1 VGKHGERE
9 VAQALQVKATPG
21 SLPGFISVRGAREH
35 NLKNI
40 DVELPRNSL
49 IVVTGV
55 SGSGK
60 SSLAFDTIYAEGQRR
75 YVESLSA
82 YARQFLG
89 QMEKPDVD
97 SIEGLSPAISIEQRT
112 AGANPRSTVATVTE
126 LYDYLRLLFSR
137 LGVQHCHK
145 CGAPIG
151 AETPSQIVDSVLEAA
166 DGKTVQIMA
175 PIVKGRKGEY
185 KKELDAAR
193 RQGFLRARIDGELVE
208 LENVKELKK
217 TKKHSIDILVDRL
230 VADRKNQSRLVDSI
244 ETALRVGG
252 GVVSVL
258 VGAGKELAGGAAK
271 ELRGR
276 PGKEQLVA
284 PSKELL
290 GGLAKKL
297 RGGSGKEPLGG
308 PSRELLFSEKRA
320 CARCGIGFDDLN
332 PRNFSFNNPYGACS
346 VCDGLG
352 TRLEIDPS
360 LVVPDPSLSISEGAI
375 APWGTSSSA
384 WFYGQM
390 RALARHYSF
399 DLKMPFQELPERIKE
414 IIFFGAGHDEVEFTY
429 KSPTF
434 TVKGKRKF
442 AGLVPDLARRYRNT
456 TSDAVREWLEGFMA
470 PGQCPACEGK
480 RLKPESLA
488 VRVKGRNV
496 AEYTSLSVKE
506 SKALFETMEFRES
519 EIPIAEPILKE
530 IVQRLRF
537 LCDVGLDYL
546 TLDRNAATLA
556 GGEAQRLRL
565 ATQIGSRLSG
575 VLYVLDE
582 PSIGLH
588 HRDQRR
594 LLGTLFELRDMGN
607 TVLVVEHDRDTILS
621 ADHVIDLGP
630 GAGEG
635 GGWVVATGKPGEI
648 AENSASLTGL
658 YLSGRKDVEVP
669 RTRRLPQGASL
680 TVRGAAAN
688 NLKSID
694 VSFPLGLFVCVTG
707 VSGSGKSTLI
717 NDILYRAL
725 ARHFYSSPESPGKH
739 RAIEGLHQ
747 IDKVVD
753 IDQSPIGRTPRSNAA
768 TYVGAFTFIRSLFA
782 QLPEAKVRGYRP
794 GRFSFNV
801 HGGRCEA
808 CQGDGV
814 VKIAMHFLPDVYVTC
829 DTCRGKRYNRD
840 TLEILYKGKSIADV
854 LDMTVEAAHQ
864 FFLQIPPVRRKLE
877 ALTGVGLGY
886 LRLGQPAT
894 RLSGGEAQR
903 VKLATELS
911 KVATGKTVYIL
922 DEPTTGL
929 HFDDV
934 RLLLRVLDRLVA
946 AGNTVIVIE
955 HNLDVVKTADY
966 IIDLGPEGGD
976 DGGRVV
982 ALGTPEELAATRDSH
997 TGKALREVVGIGISA
1012 DRPIL

>member
-1 VGKHGERE
+1 
-9 VAQALQVKATPG
+9 
-21 SLPGFISVRGAREH
+21 LPGFISVRGAREH

-217 TKKHSIDILVDRL
+217 TKKHSIDSLVDRL

-782 QLPEAKVRGYRP
+782 QLPEAKVRGYKP

>member
-1 VGKHGERE
+1 VGKHGKGKTSR
-9 VAQALQVKATPG
+9 ALKIEAFPASSPG
-21 SLPGFISVRGAREH
+21 LISVKGAREH

-40 DVELPRNSL
+40 DAKIPRNSL
-49 IVVTGV
+49 VVITGV

-112 AGANPRSTVATVTE
+112 AGSNPRSTVATVTE

-137 LGVQHCHK
+137 VGVQHCPR
-145 CGAPIG
+145 CGTPVG
-151 AETPSQIVDSVLEAA
+151 AQSPSQIVDSLLESAG
-166 DGKTVQIMA
+166 GKTIQIMA
-175 PIVKGRKGEY
+175 PIVRGRKGEY
-185 KKELDAAR
+185 KKELEHAR

-208 LENVKELKK
+208 LESVQALKK
-217 TKKHSIDILVDRL
+217 TRKHNIDILVDRL
-230 VADRKNQSRLVDSI
+230 KASVQNRSRLVDSV
-244 ETALRVGG
+244 ETALKVASGT
-252 GVVSVL
+252 VSVL
-258 VGAGKELAGGAAK
+258 VG
-271 ELRGR
+271 
-276 PGKEQLVA
+276 
-284 PSKELL
+284 SK
-290 GGLAKKL
+290 KD
-297 RGGSGKEPLGG
+297 
-308 PSRELLFSEKRA
+308 LLFSEKRA
-320 CARCGIGFDDLN
+320 CIACGIGFDELN
-332 PRNFSFNNPYGACS
+332 PRNFSFNSPYGACPM
-346 VCDGLG
+346 CDGLG
-352 TRLEIDPS
+352 TRLEMDPS
-360 LVVPDPSLSISEGAI
+360 LVVPDPVVSIKDGAI
-375 APWGTSSSA
+375 EPWGPVGKG
-384 WFYGQM
+384 WFSTQM
-390 RALARHYSF
+390 RALSRHYGF
-399 DLKMPFQELPERIKE
+399 DLSTPFQDLPERIKRAVL
-414 IIFFGAGHDEVEFTY
+414 FGTGREELDVTY
-429 KSPTF
+429 KSRKF
-434 TVKGKRKF
+434 TVKHRTKF
-442 AGLVPDLARRYRNT
+442 AGIVHDLSRRYKIT
-456 TSDAVREWLEGFMA
+456 SSDAVREWIEGFMA
-470 PGQCPACEGK
+470 PGLCPACGGR
-480 RLKPESLA
+480 RLKAESLA
-488 VRVKGRNV
+488 VKINGWSI
-496 AEYTSLSVKE
+496 ADYTSLSVKE
-506 SKALFETMEFRES
+506 ARGVLGKLKFRGS
-519 EIPIAEPILKE
+519 EVPVAGPVLKE
-530 IVQRLRF
+530 ILQRLQF

-546 TLDRNAATLA
+546 TLDRNAVTLA

-594 LLGTLFELRDMGN
+594 LLSTLYELRDMGN

-635 GGWVVATGKPGEI
+635 GGWVVATGRPGEI
-648 AENSASLTGL
+648 AENSESLTGL
-658 YLSGRKDVEVP
+658 YLSGKKDVEIP
-669 RTRRLPQGASL
+669 ESRRRPQRKSL
-680 TVRGAAAN
+680 TVKGAAAN

-707 VSGSGKSTLI
+707 VSGSGKSTLV
-717 NDILYRAL
+717 NDVLYRAL
-725 ARHFYSSPESPGKH
+725 ARHFYSSPESPGEHK
-739 RAIEGLHQ
+739 AIKGLDS

-768 TYVGAFTFIRSLFA
+768 TYTGAFTFIRSLFS

-808 CQGDGV
+808 CHGDGV
-814 VKIAMHFLPDVYVTC
+814 VKIEMHFLPDVYVSC
-829 DTCRGKRYNRD
+829 DACGGKRYNRE
-840 TLEILYKGKSIADV
+840 TLEVLYKGKSIADI
-854 LDMTVEAAHQ
+854 LDMTVEAAYQ
-864 FFLQIPPVRRKLE
+864 FFLQIPPIRRKLE
-877 ALTGVGLGY
+877 AMREVGLGY

-903 VKLATELS
+903 VKLAAELS
-911 KVATGKTVYIL
+911 KVATGRTVYIL

-934 RLLLRVLDRLVA
+934 RLLLRVLNRLVT

-955 HNLDVVKTADY
+955 HNLDVVKAADF

-976 DGGRVV
+976 DGGRIVV
-982 ALGTPEELAATRDSH
+982 TGTPEEVASSEQSY
-997 TGKALREVVGIGISA
+997 TGRALREVVGVRGDVTA
-1012 DRPIL
+1012 AG

>member
-1 VGKHGERE
+1 M
-9 VAQALQVKATPG
+9 
-21 SLPGFISVRGAREH
+21 RGAREH

-40 DVELPRNSL
+40 DVDIPRNSL

-126 LYDYLRLLFSR
+126 LYDYLRLIFSR

-145 CGAPIG
+145 CGALIG
-151 AETPSQIVDSVLEAA
+151 AQTPSQIVDSLIEVAN
-166 DGKTVQIMA
+166 GKTVQVMA
-175 PIVKGRKGEY
+175 PIVRGRKGEY

-208 LENVKELKK
+208 LEKVEALKK
-217 TKKHSIDILVDRL
+217 TKKHTIDILVDRL
-230 VADRKNQSRLVDSI
+230 TADAKNQSRLVDSV
-244 ETALRVGG
+244 ETALKAAG

-258 VGAGKELAGGAAK
+258 VGGGGGAGG
-271 ELRGR
+271 
-276 PGKEQLVA
+276 V
-284 PSKELL
+284 
-290 GGLAKKL
+290 
-297 RGGSGKEPLGG
+297 GGSGKEGSGATAGRGG
-308 PSRELLFSEKRA
+308 PAKELLFSEKRA
-320 CARCGIGFDDLN
+320 CVRCGIGFDDLK

-346 VCDGLG
+346 TCDGLG

-360 LVVPDPSLSISEGAI
+360 LVVPNPTLSISKGAV
-375 APWGTSSSA
+375 AAWGASSSV
-384 WFYGQM
+384 WFNSQM
-390 RALARHYSF
+390 RALAKHYDF
-399 DLKMPFQELPERIKE
+399 DLDMPFQELPERVKE
-414 IIFFGAGHDEVEFTY
+414 IILFGAGHDEVEFTY
-429 KSPTF
+429 KSKNF
-434 TVKGKRKF
+434 TMKGKRKF
-442 AGLVPDLARRYRNT
+442 PGIVHDLARRYRAT
-456 TSDAVREWLEGFMA
+456 TSGAVRDWLDGFMA
-470 PGQCPACEGK
+470 RGQCPVCEGK

-488 VRVKGRNV
+488 VTLKGRNI
-496 AEYTSLSVKE
+496 AEYASLSVKE
-506 SKALFETMEFRES
+506 AKALFEKMEFRGS

-530 IVQRLRF
+530 IVQRLKF

-594 LLGTLFELRDMGN
+594 LLGTLCELRDMGN

-621 ADHVIDLGP
+621 ADHVVDLGP
-630 GAGEG
+630 GAGER
-635 GGWVVATGKPGEI
+635 GGWLVATGKPAEI
-648 AENSASLTGL
+648 AQNSASLTGL
-658 YLSGRKDVEVP
+658 YLSGKKDVEVP
-669 RTRRLPQGASL
+669 RTRRRPQGACL
-680 TVRGAAAN
+680 TVKGAAAN

-739 RAIEGLHQ
+739 RAIEGLQH

-768 TYVGAFTFIRSLFA
+768 TYVGAFGFMRSLFA
-782 QLPEAKVRGYRP
+782 QLPEAKVRGYLP

-814 VKIAMHFLPDVYVTC
+814 VKIEMHFLPDVYVTC

-840 TLEILYKGKSIADV
+840 TLEVLYKGKSIADV
-854 LDMTVEAAHQ
+854 LDMTVDAAHQ

-877 ALTGVGLGY
+877 ALNNVGLGY

-911 KVATGKTVYIL
+911 KVATGKTLYIL

-934 RLLLRVLDRLVA
+934 RLLLHVLTRLVA

-955 HNLDVVKTADY
+955 HNLDVVKAADH

-982 ALGTPEELAATRDSH
+982 ALGTPEELASCAASH
-997 TGKALREVVGIGISA
+997 TGKALRDVVGVGGK
-1012 DRPIL
+1012 

>member
-9 VAQALQVKATPG
+9 VVEALEVKALPG
-21 SLPGFISVRGAREH
+21 SSPGFISVRGAREH

-40 DVELPRNSL
+40 DVDLPRNSL
-49 IVVTGV
+49 VVVTGV

-97 SIEGLSPAISIEQRT
+97 AIEGLSPAISIEQRT

-145 CGAPIG
+145 CGALIG
-151 AETPSQIVDSVLEAA
+151 AQTPSEIVDSILEAA
-166 DGKTVQIMA
+166 DGKTVQILA

-185 KKELDAAR
+185 KKELDAAK

-208 LENVKELKK
+208 LENVQPLKK
-217 TKKHSIDILVDRL
+217 TKKHTIDILVDRL
-230 VADRKNQSRLVDSI
+230 VAEKKNQSRLADSI
-244 ETALRVGG
+244 ETALKVAGGVVGGVVGG
-252 GVVSVL
+252 GVVAAGHPRA
-258 VGAGKELAGGAAK
+258 GAEGSAAKGTGSRAGTGTGGGAASAAK
-271 ELRGR
+271 GNGAR
-276 PGKEQLVA
+276 PDAAHTLV
-284 PSKELL
+284 P
-290 GGLAKKL
+290 G
-297 RGGSGKEPLGG
+297 
-308 PSRELLFSEKRA
+308 RELLFSEKRA
-320 CARCGIGFDDLN
+320 CANCGVGFDELN

-360 LVVPDPSLSISEGAI
+360 LVVPDPTLSIAEGAI
-375 APWGTSSSA
+375 APWGTSSSS
-384 WFYGQM
+384 WFNSLM
-390 RALARHYSF
+390 RALAKHYSF
-399 DLKMPFQELPERIKE
+399 DLKTPFQDLPERIKD
-414 IIFFGAGHDEVEFTY
+414 IILFGTGHEELEFTY
-429 KSPTF
+429 KSPNF
-434 TVKGKRKF
+434 MVKGKRKF
-442 AGLVPDLARRYRNT
+442 AGIIPDLARRYRAT
-456 TSDAVREWLEGFMA
+456 TSGAVREWLESFMA
-470 PGQCPACEGK
+470 PGQCPACEGR
-480 RLKPESLA
+480 RLRPESLA
-488 VRVKGRNV
+488 VRLKGRNI
-496 AEYTSLSVKE
+496 AEYASLSVKE
-506 SKALFETMEFRES
+506 AKAIFETMEFRES
-519 EIPIAEPILKE
+519 EVPISAPILKE

-537 LCDVGLDYL
+537 LRDVGLDYL

-594 LLGTLFELRDMGN
+594 LLGTLRELRDMGN

-621 ADHVIDLGP
+621 ADHIVDLGP

-635 GGWVVATGKPGEI
+635 GGWLVATGVPDEI
-648 AENSASLTGL
+648 KENPASLTGL
-658 YLSGRKDVEVP
+658 YLSGRRDVEVP
-669 RTRRLPQGASL
+669 ATRRAPQGAYL
-680 TVRGAAAN
+680 TVKGAAAN

-694 VSFPLGLFVCVTG
+694 VAFPLGLFVCVTG

-725 ARHFYSSPESPGKH
+725 ARHFYSSSESPGKH
-739 RAIEGLHQ
+739 RAIEGLRN

-768 TYVGAFTFIRSLFA
+768 TYVGAFTFIRSLYA
-782 QLPEAKVRGYRP
+782 QLPEAKVRGYKP

-814 VKIAMHFLPDVYVTC
+814 VKIEMHFLPDVYVTC
-829 DTCRGKRYNRD
+829 ETCRGKRYNRD
-840 TLEILYKGKSIADV
+840 TLEILYKGKNIADV
-854 LDMTVEAAHQ
+854 LDMTVESAYQ
-864 FFLQIPPVRRKLE
+864 FFLQIPPIRRKLE
-877 ALTGVGLGY
+877 ALREVGLGY
-886 LRLGQPAT
+886 LRLGQSAT

-934 RLLLRVLDRLVA
+934 RLLLRVLNRLVST
-946 AGNTVIVIE
+946 GNTVIVIE
-955 HNLDVVKTADY
+955 HNLDVVKAADY

-976 DGGRVV
+976 EGGRIV
-982 ALGTPEELAATRDSH
+982 ALGTPEDLVSCAASY
-997 TGKALREVVGIGISA
+997 TGTALREVVGIRG
-1012 DRPIL
+1012 R

>member
-21 SLPGFISVRGAREH
+21 SLPGFILVRGAREH

-151 AETPSQIVDSVLEAA
+151 AETPSQIVDSVLEAGG
-166 DGKTVQIMA
+166 GKTVQIMA

-258 VGAGKELAGGAAK
+258 VGAGKEK
-271 ELRGR
+271 
-276 PGKEQLVA
+276 
-284 PSKELL
+284 
-290 GGLAKKL
+290 
-297 RGGSGKEPLGG
+297 
-308 PSRELLFSEKRA
+308 ELLFSEKRA

-390 RALARHYSF
+390 RALARHYGF
-399 DLKMPFQELPERIKE
+399 DLKTPFQEVPERIKE
-414 IIFFGAGHDEVEFTY
+414 IIFFGAGQDEVEFTY

-442 AGLVPDLARRYRNT
+442 AGLVPDLARRYRAT

-488 VRVKGRNV
+488 VRVKGRNI

-506 SKALFETMEFRES
+506 ARAFLEMMEFRES

-635 GGWVVATGKPGEI
+635 GGWVVATGRPGEI
-648 AENSASLTGL
+648 AANSASLTGL

-739 RAIEGLHQ
+739 RAIEGLHE

-854 LDMTVEAAHQ
+854 LEMTVETAHQ

-976 DGGRVV
+976 EGGCVV
-982 ALGTPEELAATRDSH
+982 ALGTPEELAASKGSH
-997 TGKALREVVGIGISA
+997 TGKALREVVGIGGGVGVKG
-1012 DRPIL
+1012 

>member
-1 VGKHGERE
+1 VGKHGKRE
-9 VAQALQVKATPG
+9 VAQALQVKVPSG

-244 ETALRVGG
+244 ETALRVSG

-258 VGAGKELAGGAAK
+258 VGAGKEK
-271 ELRGR
+271 
-276 PGKEQLVA
+276 
-284 PSKELL
+284 
-290 GGLAKKL
+290 
-297 RGGSGKEPLGG
+297 
-308 PSRELLFSEKRA
+308 ELLFSEKRA

-390 RALARHYSF
+390 RALARHYGF
-399 DLKMPFQELPERIKE
+399 DLKTPFQELPERIKE

-488 VRVKGRNV
+488 VRVKGRNI

-506 SKALFETMEFRES
+506 ARALFETMEFRES
-519 EIPIAEPILKE
+519 EVPIAGPILKE

-565 ATQIGSRLSG
+565 ATQIGSQLSG

-635 GGWVVATGKPGEI
+635 GGWVVATGRPQEI
-648 AENSASLTGL
+648 KENSASLTGL

-669 RTRRLPQGASL
+669 RTRRLPQGPHL

-694 VSFPLGLFVCVTG
+694 VSFPLGLLVCVTG

-768 TYVGAFTFIRSLFA
+768 TYAGAFTFIRSLFA

-814 VKIAMHFLPDVYVTC
+814 VKIEMHFLPDVYVTC

-854 LDMTVEAAHQ
+854 LEMTVETAHQ

-911 KVATGKTVYIL
+911 KIATGKTVYIL

-946 AGNTVIVIE
+946 SGNTVIVIE
-955 HNLDVVKTADY
+955 HNLDVVKAADY

-976 DGGRVV
+976 EGGRVV
-982 ALGTPEELAATRDSH
+982 ALGTPEELAATPDSH
-997 TGKALREVVGIGISA
+997 TGKALREVVGVGSGVKV
-1012 DRPIL
+1012 RG